1 MPWAFVV
8 ALVLVSLDLRAPFV
22 AVAPISGELH
32 RDLGVGG
39 AAVGTL
45 TSLPGVG
52 YAFAAVGPTV
62 LGATHDAT
70 GAWTVP
76 VLIVLGTTAAF
87 SVLGVSAALTQARHH
102 PPV

>member
-8 ALVLVSLDLRAPFV
+8 ALVLVSLNLRAPFV
-22 AVAPISGELH
+22 AVAPICGELR

-52 YAFAAVGPTV
+52 
-62 LGATHDAT
+62 
-70 GAWTVP
+70 
-76 VLIVLGTTAAF
+76 
-87 SVLGVSAALTQARHH
+87 
-102 PPV
+102 